1 MKETL
6 PSPGELTTPGGILL
20 QPFYMHVALFCTID
34 WSYTCLGTIPRVK
47 EMGVSRP
54 LLDPVIWT
62 LHIQGLLLKPLL
74 LGVL

>member
-6 PSPGELTTPGGILL
+6 PSSGELTSPGGVLL

-54 LLDPVIWT
+54 LLDLVIWT